1 MDGSDISLAIRRA
14 RRSGAK
20 RIDLSCRGIKVWP
33 DDLFSLRQ
41 LEALDVSG
49 NELSTVDPSITKL
62 ESLVELNLANNRIE
76 NMADIDVAIAGMQQ
90 LHSLALDGNPA
101 ASCLAPA
108 ALRQLRQPSVPAG
121 QVPVQVIRGI
131 IQQGMGE
138 PASSSS
144 PAENDVVSFFADGG
158 DGIPPVDLAPP
169 ASDFLSPPDDPEA
182 WRKGKMLLI
191 AEVETLRAQVNELEN
206 GQKQASAG
214 ASGHG
219 GSSHSSAPSWL
230 QQDSKS
236 SLAATLPSRRA
247 GLMHDEE
254 VADLKNQLLEEQRRA
269 KRLEK
274 DIQRLSDRAQERD
287 LASGSAGSAPHFDW
301 NSDVEMGDIINQGGF
316 SVVHKGFWHGTKVAI
331 KKLFDPNI
339 SQELLAEFDNEV
351 QKLEQIR
358 HPNILMLLAVHRKPP
373 ALSIITELVEG
384 GSMFQLLHFSHQF
397 NAANGMIVTGDLP
410 QALNILLTAGSA
422 IAFLHARGIAHR
434 DIKSQ
439 NVLLS
444 PALDVKLCDFGLA
457 RMKSELMTGAM
468 QFAGTPN
475 YMAPEIFRNARYTE
489 NVDVFAFGTLLWEAA
504 ARDIPWANM
513 DPADIRQRV
522 VAGRMLEIP
531 RDCPHTLQQLIR
543 EAWTAD
549 RNLRPPMA
557 EVLSALRA
565 YLQGVS
571 SSGPTGR
578 PRRPLSAAGTRAGE
592 GSTMATSSA
601 LGGGPAIGSSRR

>member
-33 DDLFSLRQ
+33 EDLFSLRQ

-49 NELSTVDPSITKL
+49 NELSTVDPGITKL
-62 ESLVELNLANNRIE
+62 ENLGELNLANNRIE
-76 NMADIDVAIAGMQQ
+76 NMADVDSAVAGLQQ
-90 LHSLALDGNPA
+90 LRSLVLDGNPA
-101 ASCLAPA
+101 ASCLSPA
-108 ALRQLRQPSVPAG
+108 ALRQLCRPSVPTG
-121 QVPVQVIRGI
+121 QMPVQIIRGI
-131 IQQGMGE
+131 IQEGMGE
-138 PASSSS
+138 PARSSS
-144 PAENDVVSFFADGG
+144 PGADDAVSLFADGG
-158 DGIPPVDLAPP
+158 DSIPPVDLAQP
-169 ASDFLSPPDDPEA
+169 ASDFHPPPDDPEA
-182 WRKGKMLLI
+182 WRKGKMMLL
-191 AEVETLRAQVNELEN
+191 AEVETLRARVKELED
-206 GQKQASAG
+206 GQKQGSAG
-214 ASGHG
+214 AGGHG
-219 GSSHSSAPSWL
+219 GSTPSSVPSWL

-254 VADLKNQLLEEQRRA
+254 VADLKNQLLEEQRRS

-287 LASGSAGSAPHFDW
+287 LAMGSSGSAPHFDW

-384 GSMFQLLHFSHQF
+384 GSMFQLLHFPLQF
-397 NAANGMIVTGDLP
+397 NAASGTIAAGDL
-410 QALNILLTAGSA
+410 QQTLNILQTAGSA

-504 ARDIPWANM
+504 AKDIPWANM
-513 DPADIRQRV
+513 DPSDIRQRV

-531 RDCPHTLQQLIR
+531 RDCPHALQQLIR
-543 EAWTAD
+543 EAWTTD

-557 EVLSALRA
+557 EVLTALRA
-565 YLQGVS
+565 YLQDVS
-571 SSGPTGR
+571 GSGATGR
-578 PRRPLSAAGTRAGE
+578 PRRPPTAVGTRA
-592 GSTMATSSA
+592 
-601 LGGGPAIGSSRR
+601 